1 MKFGNKHAHGDA
13 KIILI
18 AKEEITNNSNEVIK
32 KETLL
37 VKNDEIAK
45 TFNKHFAE
53 TVETLNTFEWPSN
66 NTDLLN
72 DQLTAIIKKFQN
84 HPSIKKL
91 KSKYNFQEK
100 FSFKPVPVNY
110 VESIIKNIPNNKAAR
125 GEIPLHILKQCG
137 FTYQMLTDCINDAL
151 PQGIFPAGLKFANLC

>member
-1 MKFGNKHAHGDA
+1 MECVSALLSNKHAHGGS

-18 AKEEITNNSNEVIK
+18 ENQKITNNSNDIIE

-37 VKNDEIAK
+37 VSNDEIAK

-72 DQLTAIIKKFQN
+72 DQLTAIIKKFRN
-84 HPSIKKL
+84 HPSIIKL
-91 KSKYNFQEK
+91 KSKYNFQEN
-100 FSFKPVPVNY
+100 FLLSQ
-110 VESIIKNIPNNKAAR
+110 S
-125 GEIPLHILKQCG
+125 L
-137 FTYQMLTDCINDAL
+137 
-151 PQGIFPAGLKFANLC
+151 

>member
-1 MKFGNKHAHGDA
+1 MVVKLNRDSKLRYFDNKEISKNSKSFWNDCKPYFCDKHDHGDS

-18 AKEEITNNSNEVIK
+18 GKEEITNKSNEVIK

-45 TFNKHFAE
+45 TFNKHFGE
-53 TVETLNTFEWPSN
+53 TAETLNTFEWPSN

-100 FSFKPVPVNY
+100 LSFKPFIACELWREY
-110 VESIIKNIPNNKAAR
+110 
-125 GEIPLHILKQCG
+125 H
-137 FTYQMLTDCINDAL
+137 
-151 PQGIFPAGLKFANLC
+151 